1 MTNSIIASALIGLQ
15 GGMAKVAQE
24 AEKLSRPDTFTGAD
38 PEADP
43 VSSMVNIKTALHQA
57 EASAK
62 VIKVGKELDDSVLD
76 IIA

>member
-1 MTNSIIASALIGLQ
+1 MTNSVIASGLAGLQ
-15 GGMAKVAQE
+15 SGMAKVAQE
-24 AEKLSRPDTFTGAD
+24 AEKLSRPDTFTSAD
-38 PEADP
+38 SEADP